1 MKGAHY
7 IPQIIVR
14 NHFAFTIFVLS
25 ITAKPPNID
34 PPVGG
39 GGYFSTGSK
48 GGYIRVP
55 KKLQTPKKIAP
66 AALKRVF
73 VYYFVFYLVKKRFK
87 FNKEQF

>member
-34 PPVGG
+34 PHVRGVIFDGPQRGAIL
-39 GGYFSTGSK
+39 GY
-48 GGYIRVP
+48 P

-73 VYYFVFYLVKKRFK
+73 VHYFVFYLVKKRFK